1 MPVGTRLFRYLS
13 IQVHTVVTGPFQENS
28 FLILDPVSR
37 EGVCI
42 DPGDDPHLIIAT
54 INDHDCNLIAII
66 NTHAHMDHIGA
77 VSELKEMLNIPF
89 YLHKEESLILDS
101 YEETCQLFNLNTSKT
116 PDVDYWFTD
125 ESSLT
130 FGNLTFKLIFTP
142 GHTPGGTS
150 FMIEDHVFVGDTL
163 FRGSVGRTDL
173 PGGNWGTL
181 EKSLLKL
188 MENVPLEYSIH
199 SGHGPDTTM
208 NIERKENP
216 FLIPLEKKLNYR
228 L

>member
-1 MPVGTRLFRYLS
+1 MSVGTRLFRYLS

-28 FLILDPVSR
+28 FLIIDPESR
-37 EGVCI
+37 ECVCI

-77 VSELKEMLNIPF
+77 VSTLKEMLNIPF
-89 YLHKEESLILDS
+89 YLHKEESLILDT
-101 YEETCQLFNLNTSKT
+101 YEETCQLFNLNKNKT

-125 ESSLT
+125 ESTLT
-130 FGNLTFKLIFTP
+130 FGSLTFKLIFTP

-150 FMIEDHVFVGDTL
+150 FMIGDHVFVGDTL

-173 PGGNWGTL
+173 PGGNWNIL

-216 FLIPLEKKLNYR
+216 FLIPLEKKLNSR

>member
-1 MPVGTRLFRYLS
+1 MN

-28 FLILDPVSR
+28 FLILDTESQ

-42 DPGDDPHLIIAT
+42 DPGDDPHTIAAT
-54 INDHDCNLIAII
+54 INEHDCHLKAII

-77 VSELKEMLNIPF
+77 VTALKKMFDIPF
-89 YLHKEESLILDS
+89 YLHKEEASILDT
-101 YEETCQLFNLNTSKT
+101 YEETCRFFNLNTGKT

-130 FGNLTFKLIFTP
+130 FGNLTFKLFFTP
-142 GHTPGGTS
+142 GHTPGGTTLI
-150 FMIEDHVFVGDTL
+150 IEDHVFVGDTL

-173 PGGNWGTL
+173 PGGDWKTL
-181 EKSLLKL
+181 EKSLIKL
-188 MENVPLEYSIH
+188 MEIVPMDYNIH

-216 FLIPLEKKLNYR
+216 FLIPLEKQLNSR